1 MGLHDRHYYRDDAR
15 MRYDWGGSTRSAVT
29 TLIIINVV
37 IYVIDAFGPNN
48 GGTIMQRLAVPS
60 DLLEQPW
67 NFWKLFTYGFAHS
80 PINADR
86 GIWHLLF
93 NMLGLF
99 VFGMPI
105 EQKYGKAEF
114 LRFYCA
120 AIIFSGMFWV
130 AIKTFSGPDNPMIGA
145 SGAVTAV
152 IVLMA
157 LNFPYR
163 EVLLFAIIPIQMW
176 ILATLFVAIDF
187 IGSLQP
193 GDEIAYEAHLGGAVF
208 AALYFLLH
216 WNFAWFSRATSWI
229 FKRRPR
235 LRVHQ
240 PQEDRLQEE
249 ADRVLEKISRSGESS
264 LTRSERKTLE
274 RYSQKMRD
282 RRDADS

>member
-15 MRYDWGGSTRSAVT
+15 MRYDWGGSTRSAVA

-37 IYVIDAFGPNN
+37 IYVIDAFAPGN
-48 GGTIMQRLAVPS
+48 GGALMNRMSVKA
-60 DLLEQPW
+60 DLLTHPW
-67 NFWKLFTYGFAHS
+67 NFWQLFTYGFAHS

-86 GIWHLLF
+86 GIWHLFF

-120 AIIFSGMFWV
+120 AIIFAGLIWV
-130 AIKTFSGPDNPMIGA
+130 AIQTISGAVGSMVGA

-163 EVLLFAIIPIQMW
+163 EVLLFGVIPIQMW

-187 IGSLQP
+187 IGALQP

-208 AALYFLLH
+208 AVLYFFLR
-216 WNFAWFSRATSWI
+216 WNFSWFSQATSWI
-229 FKRRPR
+229 FNRRPR

-282 RRDADS
+282 RRNADS